1 MFDVS
6 QIMEVAEIAARR
18 AGRAVV
24 DHGSAYRLDVRDKG
38 VADVVCAADLASDR
52 IISNTIRNAFPDHR
66 MLSEEGTNDD
76 EYDYF
81 GPLWIIDPI
90 DGTANYV
97 RNHPYF
103 GISVAF
109 AFDGVVQ
116 AACVHAPMLRET
128 FLATK
133 GGGAKLNGSPI
144 KVSSPRNL
152 MRSIVS
158 TGFPHE
164 KVDFDQLLGRFSF
177 LLRNCQDVRRSASP
191 VLDISYVG
199 MGRLDGHTETLF
211 AWDVAAAGLI
221 ATEAGAQRSNLV
233 SKPSGI
239 PADLFG
245 EEVVFSAPEI
255 HSELV
260 EQLQRIL
267 GK

>member
-1 MFDVS
+1 MLDVCE
-6 QIMEVAEIAARR
+6 IAEVAREAAQE

-24 DHGSAYRLDVRDKG
+24 DHWSAYKLDVRNKG
-38 VADVVCAADLASDR
+38 ATDIVSAADQASDR
-52 IISNTIRNAFPDHR
+52 IISAAIRTAFPNHR
-66 MLSEEGTNDD
+66 IMSEEDTTAH
-76 EYDYF
+76 EVDYS

-97 RNHPYF
+97 RGHRYF
-103 GISVAF
+103 GISIAF

-116 AACVHAPMLRET
+116 AGCVHAPMLAET

-144 KVSSPRNL
+144 KVSASHTL

-164 KVDFDQLLGRFSF
+164 KSDFDHLLKRVSL

-191 VLDISYVG
+191 VLDISYVA
-199 MGRLDGHTETLF
+199 MGRLDAHTETLF
-211 AWDVAAAGLI
+211 PWDVAAAGLI
-221 ATEAGAQRSNLV
+221 AAEAGAERSNLV
-233 SKPSGI
+233 PIPAGV

-245 EEVVFSAPEI
+245 EEVVFSAPEV
-255 HSELV
+255 HAELV
-260 EQLQRIL
+260 ELL
-267 GK
+267 GSGSR